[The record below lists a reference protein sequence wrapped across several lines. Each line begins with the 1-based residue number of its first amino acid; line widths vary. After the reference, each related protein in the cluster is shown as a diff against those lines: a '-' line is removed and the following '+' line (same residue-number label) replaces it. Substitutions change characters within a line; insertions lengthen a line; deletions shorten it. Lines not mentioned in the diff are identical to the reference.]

1 MFLLQTFGFVLT
13 LSLSLSFYVERVA
26 DIYNNVNTY
35 TV

>member
-13 LSLSLSFYVERVA
+13 LSLSFYVERVA